1 MKQTKPILLL
11 LLALVL
17 AVMPA
22 TAADKVLKVL
32 AIGNSFSADA
42 VEQNVVELAAADGRQ
57 MIVANMFIGGCPLSR
72 HVDNARQDKGA
83 YRYRKTGVDG
93 KRVQQDNM
101 SISRALA
108 DEQWDYVSL
117 QQASD
122 RSGQPETY
130 EPYLTELIEYIKK
143 LSPKSEIVWHQTW
156 AYAKSSRHGA
166 FPRYGNDQLRMY
178 NCIVDAAQ
186 KAVKSHGI
194 DIVIPVGTAIQN
206 ARTTFIGDN
215 MNRDGHHLENSY
227 GRYTAACTW
236 YEALTGRSVVGNA
249 YRPEGLNGDLARA
262 AQEAAH
268 AAVGSPWTVTN
279 LAYIQPSTVL
289 YKDKSVPVAV
299 RVEDLLHRMTMHEKV
314 MQMVQYTLGT
324 NNIEN
329 NKGVEVKNIPAET
342 GSLIYFGTEP
352 TLRNNMQRHAME
364 DSRLGIPI
372 LFGYDAIHGFRTI
385 FPIPLAQACSFN
397 PHLTRLSCRVSA
409 QEARM
414 SGVDWTFS
422 PMIDVA
428 HDPRWGRVAEGYGE
442 DPYLNG
448 VFGAAAVRGYQGK
461 NLADS
466 VSIAACLKH
475 YVAYGAS
482 EAGRDYVYTEVSRQT
497 LWDTYLPPY
506 RKALEANP
514 ATVMS
519 SFNNFSGTPV
529 TASKYLLTDVLKKQ
543 LGFGGFIVSDWAAIE
558 QLKAQGA
565 ARDLKRAGELAA
577 NAGLDMDMMSHSY
590 DKHLEQLV
598 AEGRVDTAVIDDA
611 VRRILKVKFDLGLF
625 ENPYTPAVKD
635 DSRFLRKESVKLAE
649 ELAEES
655 MVLLKNDN
663 NTLPLRTQ
671 KRILLT
677 GPLADAPFD
686 MLGCWYGHGET
697 GDITSILTAMKT
709 EFEGKADVQ
718 YVPGCPFEGDDESGF
733 RDAVKAA
740 KKADVIVVCLGE
752 KGKWSGENASRA
764 SIELP
769 SVQLRFLEELKK
781 AGKPVVVVLS
791 NGRPLQLDR
800 VAPLADA
807 MVEMWQPGIVGG
819 TPLAGILSGRV
830 NPSGRLAMTF
840 PVTGGQIPIYYNRR
854 PSARHHQGFYHD
866 LTSDPL
872 YEFGYGLS
880 YTTFEYGEPVVSRT
894 TLDKKGRFSVEVEV
908 RNTGAVDGKETVLG
922 FVTCPYAEL
931 TRPVKELRFFTKKEI
946 KAGETVKCRFDLNVQ
961 RDLGFV
967 NDKGETVVEPGEYR
981 ITIGGK
987 TVTLEITE

>member
-1 MKQTKPILLL
+1 MKTYKPMLLL

-17 AVMPA
+17 MAVPGM
-22 TAADKVLKVL
+22 AADKVVKVL

-72 HVDNARQDKGA
+72 HWDNVQQDRGA

-93 KRVQQDNM
+93 KRRQTDNM

-108 DEQWDYVSL
+108 DEDWDYISL

-130 EPYLTELIEYIKK
+130 EPYLTELIQYIKK
-143 LSPKSEIVWHQTW
+143 VSPGSEIVWHQTW

-166 FPRYGNDQLRMY
+166 FPRYGKDQTRMY
-178 NCIVDAAQ
+178 NCIVDAAR
-186 KAVKSHGI
+186 KAVKEHGI
-194 DIVIPVGTAIQN
+194 KIVIPAGTAVQN

-215 MNRDGHHLENSY
+215 MNRDGYHLDLTY

-236 YEALTGRSVVGNA
+236 YEALTGRSVLGNA
-249 YRPEGLNGDLARA
+249 YHSEGLNADLTRA

-268 AAVGSPWTVTN
+268 AAVQSPWTVTD
-279 LAYIQPSTVL
+279 LSRIQPTTAL
-289 YKDKSVPVAV
+289 YKDKGVPVAV
-299 RVEDLLHRMTMHEKV
+299 RVEDLLQRMTVHEKV

-329 NKGVEVKNIPAET
+329 NKGVEVKNVPAET

-352 TLRNNMQRHAME
+352 SLRNRMQRHAME
-364 DSRLGIPI
+364 DSRLGIPM

-428 HDPRWGRVAEGYGE
+428 RDPRWGRVAEGYGE

-448 VFGAAAVRGYQGK
+448 VFGAAAVRGYQGI

-506 RKALEANP
+506 RKALEAKP

-543 LGFGGFIVSDWAAIE
+543 LGFDGLIVSDWAAIE

-565 ARDLKRAGELAA
+565 ARDLERAGELAA
-577 NAGLDMDMMSHSY
+577 NAGLDIDMMSHAY

-625 ENPYTPAVKD
+625 ENPYTPEVKD
-635 DSRFLRKESVKLAE
+635 DSRFLRKESVRLAE

-655 MVLLKNDN
+655 MVLLKNEG
-663 NTLPLRTQ
+663 NTLPLRTG

-677 GPLADAPFD
+677 GPLADAAFD

-697 GDITSILTAMKT
+697 DDITTIRTAMLK
-709 EFEGKADVQ
+709 EFEGKADVD
-718 YVPGCPFEGDDESGF
+718 YVAGCPFEGTDESGF
-733 RDAVKAA
+733 RAAVKAA
-740 KKADVIVVCLGE
+740 KKADVIVACLGE

-769 SVQLRFLEELKK
+769 EVQQKFLEELKK
-781 AGKPVVVVLS
+781 TGKPVVLVLS

-800 VAPLADA
+800 MEPLADA
-807 MVEMWQPGIVGG
+807 IIEMWQPGIVGG

-830 NPSGRLAMTF
+830 NPSGKLAMTF

-872 YEFGYGLS
+872 YEFGHGLS
-880 YTTFEYGEPVVSRT
+880 YTSFEYGEPVLSAKKVGQ
-894 TLDKKGRFSVEVEV
+894 KGRFSVDVTV
-908 RNTGAVDGKETVLG
+908 SNTGAVDGKEAVLG
-922 FVTCPYAEL
+922 FVSCPYAVL

-946 KAGETVKCRFDLNVQ
+946 KAGETVTCHFDLNVQ

-967 NDKGETVVEPGEYR
+967 NDCGETVVEPGEYH
-981 ITIGGK
+981 IIIGGK
-987 TVTLEITE
+987 TVTLEVTE

>member
-1 MKQTKPILLL
+1 MLLL

-17 AVMPA
+17 AAMPA

-72 HVDNARQDKGA
+72 HWDNVRQDKGA

-122 RSGQPETY
+122 RSGQPESY
-130 EPYLTELIEYIKK
+130 EPYLTELIQYIKK
-143 LSPKSEIVWHQTW
+143 LSPESEIVWHQTW
-156 AYAKSSRHGA
+156 AYAKSSRHSA

-178 NCIVDAAQ
+178 NSIVSAAR
-186 KAVKSHGI
+186 KAVSEHGI
-194 DIVIPVGTAIQN
+194 RLVVPAGTAVQN

-215 MNRDGHHLENSY
+215 MNRDGYHLELTY
-227 GRYTAACTW
+227 GRYTAACAW
-236 YEALTGRSVVGNA
+236 YEALTGRSVVGNK
-249 YRPEGLNGDLARA
+249 YHPEGMNADLVRA

-268 AAVGSPWTVTN
+268 AAVAQPWAVTD
-279 LAYIQPSTVL
+279 LSGLRPAAVL
-289 YKDKSVPVAV
+289 YKDKSVPVGL
-299 RVEDLLHRMTMHEKV
+299 RVDDLLRRMTMHEKV

-329 NKGVEVKNIPAET
+329 NKGVEVKDIPAET

-352 TLRNNMQRHAME
+352 SLRNDMQRHAME

-461 NLADS
+461 SLADS

-506 RKALEANP
+506 RKALEARP
-514 ATVMS
+514 TTVMS

-543 LGFGGFIVSDWAAIE
+543 LGFGGLIVSDWAAIE

-565 ARDLKRAGELAA
+565 ARDLECAAELAA
-577 NAGLDMDMMSHSY
+577 NAGLDIDMMSHAY
-590 DKHLEQLV
+590 DKHLERLV
-598 AEGRVDTAVIDDA
+598 ADGRVDTAVIDDA

-625 ENPYTPAVKD
+625 ENPYTPAVND
-635 DSRFLRKESVKLAE
+635 DSRFLRKESLKLAE
-649 ELAEES
+649 ELAGES

-677 GPLADAPFD
+677 GPLADAAFD

-697 GDITSILTAMKT
+697 GDITTILTAMRK
-709 EFEGKADVQ
+709 EFEGRADVQ

-733 RDAVKAA
+733 RAAVKAA

-764 SIELP
+764 SIALP
-769 SVQLRFLEELKK
+769 DVQLRFLEELKK
-781 AGKPVVVVLS
+781 TGKPLVVVLS

-807 MVEMWQPGIVGG
+807 MVEMWQPGVAGG

-830 NPSGRLAMTF
+830 NPSGKLAMTF

-866 LTSDPL
+866 MTSDPL
-872 YEFGYGLS
+872 YEYGYGLS
-880 YTTFEYGEPVVSRT
+880 YTTFEYGEPVVSAKTVGR
-894 TLDKKGRFSVEVEV
+894 KGRFSVEVDV
-908 RNTGAVDGKETVLG
+908 RNTGSVDGKEAVLG
-922 FVTCPYAEL
+922 FVSCPYAVL
-931 TRPVKELRFFTKKEI
+931 TRPVKELRFFTKKKI

-987 TVTLEITE
+987 TVTLEVTE

>member
-1 MKQTKPILLL
+1 MKTYKPILLL

-17 AVMPA
+17 TAVPGM
-22 TAADKVLKVL
+22 AADKVVKVL

-72 HVDNARQDKGA
+72 HWDNVQQDRGA

-93 KRVQQDNM
+93 KRRQTDNM

-108 DEQWDYVSL
+108 DEDWDYISL

-130 EPYLTELIEYIKK
+130 EPYLTELIQYIKK
-143 LSPKSEIVWHQTW
+143 VSPESEIVWHQTW

-166 FPRYGNDQLRMY
+166 FPRYGKDQTRMY
-178 NCIVDAAQ
+178 NCIVDASR
-186 KAVKSHGI
+186 KAVKEHGI
-194 DIVIPVGTAIQN
+194 KIVIPVGTAVQN

-236 YEALTGRSVVGNA
+236 YEALTGRSVLGNA
-249 YRPEGLNGDLARA
+249 YHPEGLNADLTRA

-268 AAVGSPWTVTN
+268 AAVKSPWTVTD
-279 LAYIQPSTVL
+279 LSRIQPTTAL
-289 YKDKSVPVAV
+289 YKDKGVPVAV
-299 RVEDLLHRMTMHEKV
+299 RVEDLLQRMTVQEKV

-329 NKGVEVKNIPAET
+329 NKGVEVKNVPAET

-352 TLRNNMQRHAME
+352 SLRNRMQRHAME
-364 DSRLGIPI
+364 DSRLGIPM

-428 HDPRWGRVAEGYGE
+428 RDPRWGRVAEGYGE

-461 NLADS
+461 SLADS

-506 RKALEANP
+506 RKALEAKP

-543 LGFGGFIVSDWAAIE
+543 LGFDGLIVSDWAAIE

-565 ARDLKRAGELAA
+565 ARDLERAAELAA
-577 NAGLDMDMMSHSY
+577 NAGLDIDMMSHAY
-590 DKHLEQLV
+590 DKYLEQLV

-625 ENPYTPAVKD
+625 ENPYTPEVKD
-635 DSRFLRKESVKLAE
+635 DSRFLRKESVRLAE

-655 MVLLKNDN
+655 MVLLKNEG
-663 NTLPLRTQ
+663 NTLPLRTG

-677 GPLADAPFD
+677 GPLADAAFD

-697 GDITSILTAMKT
+697 ADITTIRTAVLK
-709 EFEGKADVQ
+709 EFEGKANVD
-718 YVPGCPFEGDDESGF
+718 YVAGCPFEGTDESGF
-733 RDAVKAA
+733 RAAVKAA
-740 KKADVIVVCLGE
+740 KKADVIVACLGE

-769 SVQLRFLEELKK
+769 EVQQKFLEELKK
-781 AGKPVVVVLS
+781 TGKPVVLVLS

-800 VAPLADA
+800 MEPLADA
-807 MVEMWQPGIVGG
+807 IIEMWQPGIVGG

-830 NPSGRLAMTF
+830 NPSGKLAMTF

-854 PSARHHQGFYHD
+854 QSARHHQGFYHD

-872 YEFGYGLS
+872 YEFGHGLS
-880 YTTFEYGEPVVSRT
+880 YTSFEYGEPVLSAKKVGR
-894 TLDKKGRFSVEVEV
+894 KGRFSVDVTV
-908 RNTGAVDGKETVLG
+908 KNTGAVDGKEAVLG
-922 FVTCPYAEL
+922 FVSCPYAVL

-946 KAGETVKCRFDLNVQ
+946 KAGETVTCHFDLNVQ

-967 NDKGETVVEPGEYR
+967 NDRGETVVEPGEYH
-981 ITIGGK
+981 IIIGGK
-987 TVTLEITE
+987 TVTLEVTE

>member
-1 MKQTKPILLL
+1 MKTYKPILLL

-17 AVMPA
+17 TAVPGM
-22 TAADKVLKVL
+22 AADKVVKVL

-72 HVDNARQDKGA
+72 HWDNVQHDRGA

-93 KRVQQDNM
+93 KRRQTDNM

-108 DEQWDYVSL
+108 DEDWDYISL

-122 RSGQPETY
+122 RSGQPESY
-130 EPYLTELIEYIKK
+130 EPYLTELIRYIKK
-143 LSPKSEIVWHQTW
+143 VSPESEIVWHQTW

-166 FPRYGNDQLRMY
+166 FPRYGKDQMRMY
-178 NCIVDAAQ
+178 NCIVDASR
-186 KAVKSHGI
+186 KAVKEHGI
-194 DIVIPVGTAIQN
+194 KIVIPVGTAVQN

-236 YEALTGRSVVGNA
+236 YEALTGRSVIGNA
-249 YRPEGLNGDLARA
+249 YHPEGLNADLTRA

-268 AAVGSPWTVTN
+268 AAVKSPWTVTD
-279 LAYIQPSTVL
+279 LSYIRPSAAL
-289 YKDKSVPVAV
+289 YKDKGVPVAV
-299 RVEDLLHRMTMHEKV
+299 RVEDLLQRMTVHEKV

-329 NKGVEVKNIPAET
+329 NKGVEVKNVPAET

-352 TLRNNMQRHAME
+352 SLRNRMQRHAME
-364 DSRLGIPI
+364 DSRLGIPM

-428 HDPRWGRVAEGYGE
+428 RDPRWGRVAEGYGE
-442 DPYLNG
+442 DPYMNG

-506 RKALEANP
+506 RKALEAKP

-529 TASKYLLTDVLKKQ
+529 TASKYLLTDVLKRQ
-543 LGFGGFIVSDWAAIE
+543 LGFDGLIVSDWAAIE

-577 NAGLDMDMMSHSY
+577 NAGLDIDMMSHSY
-590 DKHLEQLV
+590 DKYLEQLV

-625 ENPYTPAVKD
+625 ENPYTPEVKD
-635 DSRFLRKESVKLAE
+635 DSRFLRKESVRLAE
-649 ELAEES
+649 KLAEES
-655 MVLLKNDN
+655 MVLLKNEG

-677 GPLADAPFD
+677 GPLADAAFD

-697 GDITSILTAMKT
+697 ADITTIRTAVLK
-709 EFEGKADVQ
+709 EFEGKADVD
-718 YVPGCPFEGDDESGF
+718 YVAGCPFEGTDESGF
-733 RDAVKAA
+733 RAAVKAA
-740 KKADVIVVCLGE
+740 KKADVIVACLGE

-769 SVQLRFLEELKK
+769 EVQQKFLAELKK
-781 AGKPVVVVLS
+781 TGKPVVLVLS

-800 VAPLADA
+800 MEPLADA
-807 MVEMWQPGIVGG
+807 IIEMWQPGIVGG

-830 NPSGRLAMTF
+830 NPSGKLAMTF

-854 PSARHHQGFYHD
+854 QSARHHQGFYHD
-866 LTSDPL
+866 MTSDPL
-872 YEFGYGLS
+872 YEFGHGLS
-880 YTTFEYGEPVVSRT
+880 YTSFEYGEPVLSAKKVGQ
-894 TLDKKGRFSVEVEV
+894 KGRFSVDVTV
-908 RNTGAVDGKETVLG
+908 KNTGAVDGKEAVLG
-922 FVTCPYAEL
+922 FVSCPYAVL

-946 KAGETVKCRFDLNVQ
+946 KAGETVTCHFDLNVQ

-967 NDKGETVVEPGEYR
+967 NDHGETVVEPGEYH
-981 ITIGGK
+981 IIIGGK
-987 TVTLEITE
+987 TVTLEVTE

>member
-1 MKQTKPILLL
+1 MKTYKPMLLL

-17 AVMPA
+17 TAVPGM
-22 TAADKVLKVL
+22 AADKVVKVL

-72 HVDNARQDKGA
+72 HWDNVQQDRGA

-93 KRVQQDNM
+93 KRRQTDNM

-108 DEQWDYVSL
+108 DEDWDYISL

-130 EPYLTELIEYIKK
+130 EPYLTELIQYIKK
-143 LSPKSEIVWHQTW
+143 VSPESEIVWHQTW

-166 FPRYGNDQLRMY
+166 FPRYGKDQTRMY
-178 NCIVDAAQ
+178 NCIVDAAR
-186 KAVKSHGI
+186 KAVKEHGI
-194 DIVIPVGTAIQN
+194 KIVIPVGTAVQN

-236 YEALTGRSVVGNA
+236 YEALTGRSVLGNA
-249 YRPEGLNGDLARA
+249 YHPEGLNADLTRA

-268 AAVGSPWTVTN
+268 AAVQSPWTVTD
-279 LAYIQPSTVL
+279 LSRIQPTTML
-289 YKDKSVPVAV
+289 YKDKGVPVAV
-299 RVEDLLHRMTMHEKV
+299 RVEDLLQRMTMHEKV

-329 NKGVEVKNIPAET
+329 NKGVEVKNVPAET

-352 TLRNNMQRHAME
+352 SLRNRMQRHAVE
-364 DSRLGIPI
+364 DSRLGIPM

-442 DPYLNG
+442 DPYMNG

-506 RKALEANP
+506 RKALEAKP

-543 LGFGGFIVSDWAAIE
+543 LGFDGLIVSDWAAIE

-577 NAGLDMDMMSHSY
+577 NAGLDIDMMSHSY
-590 DKHLEQLV
+590 DKYLEQLV

-625 ENPYTPAVKD
+625 ENPYTPEVKD
-635 DSRFLRKESVKLAE
+635 DSRFLRKESVRLAE

-655 MVLLKNDN
+655 MVLLKNEG

-718 YVPGCPFEGDDESGF
+718 YVPGCPFEGDDE
-733 RDAVKAA
+733 
-740 KKADVIVVCLGE
+740 
-752 KGKWSGENASRA
+752 
-764 SIELP
+764 
-769 SVQLRFLEELKK
+769 EELKK
-781 AGKPVVVVLS
+781 TGKPVVLVLS

-800 VAPLADA
+800 MAPLADA
-807 MVEMWQPGIVGG
+807 IIEMWQPGIVGG

-830 NPSGRLAMTF
+830 NPSGKLAMTF

-872 YEFGYGLS
+872 YEFGHGLS
-880 YTTFEYGEPVVSRT
+880 YTSFEYGEPVLSV
-894 TLDKKGRFSVEVEV
+894 KKVGQKGRFSVDVAV
-908 RNTGAVDGKETVLG
+908 SNTGAVDGKEAVLG
-922 FVTCPYAEL
+922 FVSCPYAVL

-946 KAGETVKCRFDLNVQ
+946 KAGETVTCHFDLNVQ

-967 NDKGETVVEPGEYR
+967 NERGETVVEPGEYR

-987 TVTLEITE
+987 TVTLEVTE